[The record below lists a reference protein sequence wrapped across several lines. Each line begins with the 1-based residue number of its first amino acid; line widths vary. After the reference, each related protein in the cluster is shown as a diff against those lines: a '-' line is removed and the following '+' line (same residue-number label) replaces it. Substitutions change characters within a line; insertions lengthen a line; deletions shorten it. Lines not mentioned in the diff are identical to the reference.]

1 MADPEPDEP
10 KTEIQLELNLD
21 NKMTNHWSTE
31 RFEYLKLL
39 AWLYAHQRPAV
50 ANALR
55 RFYAEC
61 DDQNKIN
68 PEFSVLMQFTSEA
81 DVQNIYSDYKP

>member
-1 MADPEPDEP
+1 MADPDEP

-21 NKMTNHWSTE
+21 NKMTSNWAEE

-39 AWLYAHQRPAV
+39 SWLYAHQRPAV

-55 RFYAEC
+55 RFYKDI
-61 DDQNKIN
+61 DDQNLIN
-68 PEFSVLMQFTSEA
+68 PEYSVLRQFTSND
-81 DVQNIYSDYKP
+81 DVFKIYQEYTS